1 MNVSPVHAEM
11 VLSDGQASLTLCT
24 GSVSGPVVV
33 ESGCG
38 EYFGKGGFAMTLDS
52 GLALAAGLPVCQ
64 GG

>member
-1 MNVSPVHAEM
+1 M

-33 ESGCG
+33 ESGYG
-38 EYFGKGGFAMTLDS
+38 EYFGKGGFAITLDS